1 MSNRYENLFRSLRE
15 RGEGAFVPFLMLG
28 DPTPEDTLDIVRTC
42 LLYTSPSPRDS

>member
-28 DPTPEDTLDIVRTC
+28 DPTPEDTLDIVPVS
-42 LLYTSPSPRDS
+42 YTHLTLPTID

>member
-28 DPTPEDTLDIVRTC
+28 DPTPEDTLDIC
-42 LLYTSPSPRDS
+42 LLYTSDAADE

>member
-28 DPTPEDTLDIVRTC
+28 DPTPEDTLDIVRTVVAAG
-42 LLYTSPSPRDS
+42 